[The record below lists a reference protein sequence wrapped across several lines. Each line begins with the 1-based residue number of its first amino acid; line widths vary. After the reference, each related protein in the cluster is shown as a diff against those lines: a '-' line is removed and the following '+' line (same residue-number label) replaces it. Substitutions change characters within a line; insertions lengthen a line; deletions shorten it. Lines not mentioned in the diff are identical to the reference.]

1 MTIRTKHFWL
11 LIGLTLS
18 FPIQVS
24 AQKTRPPIID
34 MHLHAQDLWAE
45 PEQDAGDTFG
55 PVFGQR
61 KLGILAAKSTEDL
74 QQKTLAAMDQYN
86 IIMAVISGP
95 HAESYRSNQPSRILA
110 SPLLVGVDEPV
121 NSLRDAFNSGRYQ
134 ALAEFAPQYS
144 GFAPNAVELDP
155 YFALAEELDIP
166 VGIHIGLGPPGI
178 ANDGQS
184 KYRMRLSNALLL
196 EEVLVKHP
204 DLRLYVMHAGWPL
217 LDNMV
222 GLMYAFPQVYVDIAV
237 INWYLPKKE
246 FYSYFR
252 RLVDAGFSKRIM
264 FGSDQMVWPDA
275 IGQAIETVESAPF
288 LSDKQRRDIMCRNAM
303 TFLRLDET
311 VCK

>member
-61 KLGILAAKSTEDL
+61 KLGILSAKSTEDL

-110 SPLLVGVDEPV
+110 SPLLFGVDEPV

-144 GFAPNAVELDP
+144 GLAPNAAELDP

-166 VGIHIGLGPPGI
+166 VGIHMGLGPPGV
-178 ANDGQS
+178 ANQGWPN
-184 KYRMRLSNALLL
+184 YRMMLSNALLL
-196 EEVLVKHP
+196 EDVLVKYP
-204 DLRLYVMHAGWPL
+204 KLRLYVMHAGWPL
-217 LDNMV
+217 LDEMV
-222 GLMYAFPQVYVDIAV
+222 GLLYAFPQVYIDIAV
-237 INWYLPKKE
+237 INWGLPKKE
-246 FYSYFR
+246 FYRYFQ

-275 IGQAIETVESAPF
+275 IGRAIETVESAPF
-288 LSDKQRRDIMCRNAM
+288 LSDEQRRDIMCRNAM
-303 TFLRLDET
+303 IFLRLEKT
-311 VCK
+311 VCQ